1 MTLGEK
7 IAILRKQKGLSQEDL
22 AAQMSIS
29 RQAVS
34 RWEQNESMPD
44 IDNMVLLSSI
54 FKVSTD
60 YLLKGENFN
69 DVYETPAANVDFEPS
84 PPKEKK
90 EVPWI
95 YQRFFANS
103 FIYIVVIGIYVVVG
117 FAFDSWRFS
126 WPILFLIWIIQWGI
140 EAWYGIEDEDE

>member
-7 IAILRKQKGLSQEDL
+7 IAILRKQRGLSQEDL

-34 RWEQNESMPD
+34 RWEQDESMPD

-60 YLLKGENFN
+60 YLLKGEEFTFN
-69 DVYETPAANVDFEPS
+69 ETSESDIEMPPA
-84 PPKEKK
+84 KEKK
-90 EVPWI
+90 PVPWV
-95 YQRFFANS
+95 YEKFFANY
-103 FIYIVVIGIYVVVG
+103 FIYIVVIGIYIVLGYV
-117 FAFDSWRFS
+117 FDSWHFS
-126 WPILFLIWIIQWGI
+126 WPILVIVWLVHWGI
-140 EAWYGIEDEDE
+140 EAWYGIEDEE